1 MAQLDKIIL
10 AMLGQPGSEIA
21 LVANVEPQL
30 HAPGAAPHVLINRKV
45 AAPLLRQ
52 LIGELIG
59 EQSSSHLDASDSGD
73 FSYNLDGQI
82 VTVHVRAWKQT
93 VDARLRQ
100 ASSKRG
106 VTPAVAAPAPAMGG
120 GGGGGGAALGRIE
133 LTKAPAG
140 DLRRAATNPSSEG
153 RARAPEGPQAPERFA
168 SSDGIELDLGNAK
181 GMNNRGSARNVPA
194 ALGNAADLE
203 LDLSSGAPQ
212 SSARSPAGVSSD
224 PPTSP
229 SIGRVPA
236 AAPVAAVETRA
247 ENKAV
252 AQGGEP
258 QINALFRAM
267 VKKGCSDLHL
277 SAGERPMVRV
287 DGDIA
292 RLDETMARF
301 KGDQIMD
308 LLRPIMPSR
317 NASEFETDHDTDFAY
332 EIPNV
337 SRFRANVFMD
347 RRGVGAVF
355 RTIPAEIATA
365 EKLALSS
372 AIQNLCYL
380 SKGLVLVTG
389 PTGSGKSTTLS
400 ALIDLINR
408 TRHDHVI
415 TIEDPIEFV
424 HQNKSCL
431 INQREVGPH
440 TDSFKRALRAAL
452 REDPDVV
459 MVGEMRD
466 LETMA
471 IAMET
476 AETGHLVFG
485 TLHTSTAYSTVD
497 RLIDSFPSDRQAQ
510 IRVMLSESLKGVI
523 SQTLCKKIGGGRIA
537 AHEVML
543 VTSAISNLIREA
555 KTFQIPSL
563 MQTSRKAGMV
573 LLNDALFDLV
583 EKKKVEAK
591 EAYVKAVDKGN
602 FVNQLRAAGHK
613 LEFLGG

>member
-1 MAQLDKIIL
+1 MAQLDKIIQ

-21 LVANVEPQL
+21 LAANVEPQL
-30 HAPGAAPHVLINRKV
+30 HAHGGAPPHVLINRKI

-52 LIGELIG
+52 LIGELVG
-59 EQSSSHLDASDSGD
+59 EQSVSLLDAADTGE
-73 FSYNLDGQI
+73 FTYTYEGQP
-82 VTVHVRAWKQT
+82 VFVQVRTWKST
-93 VDARLRQ
+93 VDVRLRQ

-106 VTPAVAAPAPAMGG
+106 PATAPAA
-120 GGGGGGAALGRIE
+120 AALGRIE
-133 LTKAPAG
+133 LTKA
-140 DLRRAATNPSSEG
+140 RV
-153 RARAPEGPQAPERFA
+153 RAPEGPQAPAPFGSEAVDVDLGTGAGAKTSMRNIPAATPVDLEVDLGPA
-168 SSDGIELDLGNAK
+168 SSVRA
-181 GMNNRGSARNVPA
+181 PA
-194 ALGNAADLE
+194 ASATD
-203 LDLSSGAPQ
+203 AP
-212 SSARSPAGVSSD
+212 PAGSM
-224 PPTSP
+224 
-229 SIGRVPA
+229 GRMN
-236 AAPVAAVETRA
+236 AAPVAASEVRA
-247 ENKAV
+247 DTKV
-252 AQGGEP
+252 TAQAAEP

-267 VKKGCSDLHL
+267 VKQGCSDLHL
-277 SAGERPMVRV
+277 SAGERPMVRR
-287 DGDIA
+287 DGDMG
-292 RLDETMARF
+292 RLDEGMPRL
-301 KGDQIMD
+301 KGEQIME
-308 LLRPIMPSR
+308 LIRPIIPDR
-317 NASEFETDHDTDFAY
+317 NLKEFESDHDTDFAY
-332 EIPNV
+332 EIAGT
-337 SRFRANVFMD
+337 SRFRANVFLD

-365 EKLALSS
+365 EKLGLST

-400 ALIDLINR
+400 ALVDLINR

-424 HQNKSCL
+424 HQNKMCL

-497 RLIDSFPSDRQAQ
+497 RLIDSFPADRQAQ

-537 AHEVML
+537 AHEVLL

-555 KTFQIPSL
+555 KTFQIPTV

-573 LLNDALFDLV
+573 LLNDALFELV
-583 EKKKVEAK
+583 EKKKVDLK

-613 LEFLGG
+613 LDFLGG

>member
-30 HAPGAAPHVLINRKV
+30 HAPGAAPHILINRKV

-59 EQSSSHLDASDSGD
+59 EQSSSHLDANDTGD
-73 FSYNLDGQI
+73 FSYNVEGQV
-82 VTVHVRAWKQT
+82 VTVHVRAWKST

-106 VTPAVAAPAPAMGG
+106 VAPAAAPA
-120 GGGGGGAALGRIE
+120 GGAALGRIE
-133 LTKAPAG
+133 LTKVPAA
-140 DLRRAATNPSSEG
+140 DLRRAATSPTSEA
-153 RARAPEGPQAPERFA
+153 RARAPEPMAPAPFG
-168 SSDGIELDLGNAK
+168 SNDDGIELDLGSSSNS
-181 GMNNRGSARNVPA
+181 RSSARNVPA
-194 ALGNAADLE
+194 ALGTAGDLE
-203 LDLSSGAPQ
+203 LDLSRGAQ
-212 SSARSPAGVSSD
+212 SAHGAAAAISD
-224 PPTSP
+224 APTSP
-229 SIGRVPA
+229 SMGRVPV
-236 AAPVAAVETRA
+236 APAVETRA
-247 ENKAV
+247 AETKVV
-252 AQGGEP
+252 AQAGEP

-267 VKKGCSDLHL
+267 VKQGCSDLHL
-277 SAGERPMVRV
+277 SAGERPMVRR
-287 DGDIA
+287 DGDMA
-292 RLDETMARF
+292 RLDESMPRF

-308 LLRPIMPSR
+308 LLRPIMPPP
-317 NASEFETDHDTDFAY
+317 NLTEFEADHDTDFAY
-332 EIPNV
+332 EIPGV

-347 RRGVGAVF
+347 RRGAGAVF
-355 RTIPAEIATA
+355 RTIPAEVATA
-365 EKLALSS
+365 EKLALST

-431 INQREVGPH
+431 INQREVGSH

-485 TLHTSTAYSTVD
+485 TLHTSTAYSTID

-510 IRVMLSESLKGVI
+510 IRVMLSESLKGVV

-537 AHEVML
+537 AYEVLL
-543 VTSAISNLIREA
+543 VNAAISNLIREA

-563 MQTSRKAGMV
+563 MQTARKQGMV
-573 LLNDALFDLV
+573 LLNDALFELV
-583 EKKKVEAK
+583 EKKKVDPK
-591 EAYVKAVDKGN
+591 EAYVKAIDKGN